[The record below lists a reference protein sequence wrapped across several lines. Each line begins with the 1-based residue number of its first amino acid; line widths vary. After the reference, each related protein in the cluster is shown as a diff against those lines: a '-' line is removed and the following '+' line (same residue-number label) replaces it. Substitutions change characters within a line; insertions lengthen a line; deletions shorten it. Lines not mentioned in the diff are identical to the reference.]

1 MRCCFIDRLDESG
14 QATVEYA
21 VVTGAFLV
29 IVVALAA
36 LWRQV
41 ESGLLVEHAL
51 AAASHHVQLTAP
63 GFLADIFLY

>member
-1 MRCCFIDRLDESG
+1 MSCRIVGSLDESG

-21 VVTGAFLV
+21 VITGAFLV
-29 IVVALAA
+29 IAIALAA